1 MNTKASWYEIK
12 YIRKKGKT
20 RQIVIYKDERIKHAH
35 LKVKEYLETNLLFSK
50 FTKAYIK
57 KSSIFLNAKAHMY
70 NDVFIKLDINNFFN
84 SIDHELLLNI
94 LYYELNKNIEEN
106 QITKLEVSKLIN
118 LCSIN
123 RKGLPLG
130 LITSPILSNIYL
142 KEFDN
147 ILYGNLKKYNL
158 ENIIYT
164 RYADDLTISFKS
176 QSGIPNDLSEELT
189 ILVTKLLKK
198 YKLKINPAKLSIVN
212 LNVSNHVR
220 ITGVSIIKDSD
231 NYRKISVGRKR
242 INNLYYDSINMYKKI
257 KLDGIVLNNDDFM
270 KIKQI
275 KGMESFVYSVE
286 KAGYEKIFSEKM
298 NQQINDFGFNSLTE
312 LIKTLP
318 EKKSD

>member
-1 MNTKASWYEIK
+1 MNNKASWYEIK

-20 RQIVIYKDERIKHAH
+20 RQIVTYKDEKIKHTH
-35 LKVKEYLETNLLFSK
+35 LKIKEYLETNLLFSK

-84 SIDHELLLNI
+84 SINHEILLNI
-94 LYYELNKNIEEN
+94 LYYELNKNTKEN
-106 QITKLEVSKLIN
+106 QITKLEISKLIN
-118 LCSIN
+118 LCSID

-147 ILYGNLKKYNL
+147 ILYGTLKKYNL
-158 ENIIYT
+158 ENVIYT

-176 QSGIPNDLSEELT
+176 SSIVSKDLTEELT
-189 ILVTKLLKK
+189 ILVMKLLKK
-198 YKLKINPAKLSIVN
+198 YKLKINPNKLSIVN

-220 ITGVSIIKDSD
+220 ITGVSVTKDNN

-242 INNLYYDSINMYKKI
+242 IKKLYYDSINMYRKI
-257 KLDGIVLNNDDFM
+257 KLDEIALNNHDFI

-275 KGMESFVYSVE
+275 KGMESFIYSVE

-312 LIKTLP
+312 LIKTFP
-318 EKKSD
+318 EKI